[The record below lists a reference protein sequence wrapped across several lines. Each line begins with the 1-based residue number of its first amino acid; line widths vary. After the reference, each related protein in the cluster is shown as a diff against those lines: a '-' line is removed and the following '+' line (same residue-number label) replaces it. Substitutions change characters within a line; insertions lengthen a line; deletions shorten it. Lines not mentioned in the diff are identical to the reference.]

1 MYQRTIAVIIV
12 ILMVLGGG
20 FYVYKQLLEPMQVEA
35 QGPVYATSAVT
46 RGDISVGVNTSGR
59 LDPSSGGG
67 IRVSDVFRNTKI
79 SELVIEEILVKE
91 GDTVSRQQ
99 TVVRLSAPSLDNDL
113 AELRDQIKGK
123 RVFIQYYRG
132 TLSRL

>member
-79 SELVIEEILVKE
+79 SELVI
-91 GDTVSRQQ
+91 
-99 TVVRLSAPSLDNDL
+99 DNEVL
-113 AELRDQIKGK
+113 FA
-123 RVFIQYYRG
+123 
-132 TLSRL
+132 